1 MGNRTFEDTSESAGL
16 NDLRAQ
22 SRRGTAFGDINNDGN
37 LDIVVFNANG
47 PPSLFINEMQNS
59 NHRVLFR
66 LVGTK
71 SNRAAI
77 GARVVVT
84 TAKMTQIDE
93 VRGGGSYN
101 STNDTR
107 LHFGLGTDAIMNK
120 VQVRWPSG
128 LNQQFVELSA
138 DAIYEITEGQPVKKV
153 TTMSIR

>member
-1 MGNRTFEDTSESAGL
+1 
-16 NDLRAQ
+16 
-22 SRRGTAFGDINNDGN
+22 
-37 LDIVVFNANG
+37 
-47 PPSLFINEMQNS
+47 
-59 NHRVLFR
+59 
-66 LVGTK
+66 
-71 SNRAAI
+71 
-77 GARVVVT
+77 
-84 TAKMTQIDE
+84 MTQIDE

-107 LHFGLGTDAIMNK
+107 LHFGLGTDAITKK